1 MTFFGYGLDLMTW
14 LGSEASENV
23 LKMLTQVLKML
34 VLLWNTFGVSVVEKN
49 FLGRW
54 LFAMFFLV
62 TRFIQC
68 KALRVTGEKALAL

>member
-34 VLLWNTFGVSVVEKN
+34 VFLWNTFGVSVVEKT
-49 FLGRW
+49 FRGDGCLQC
-54 LFAMFFLV
+54 FF
-62 TRFIQC
+62 
-68 KALRVTGEKALAL
+68 